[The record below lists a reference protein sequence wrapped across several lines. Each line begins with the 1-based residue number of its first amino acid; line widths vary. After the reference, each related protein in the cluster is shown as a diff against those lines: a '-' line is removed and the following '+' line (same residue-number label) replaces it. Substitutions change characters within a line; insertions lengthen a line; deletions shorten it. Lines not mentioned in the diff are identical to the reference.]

1 MHQSHPPYNIRVSSN
16 RALYLE
22 FLSTYT
28 ICIIYL
34 HVTCNRSYYCYV
46 LFLPFKYPFRC
57 YEKYFYFH
65 LSIYLG
71 KILLV
76 NKYKKQTWL
85 FVCLFFDV
93 VKKCHIFPSKV
104 CHFQYGHRFPFSKET
119 RNIRA
124 YKDVPF
130 KMRNHLGRVFPC
142 YFLQNVSI
150 ETSYVSYLVL
160 LPFLNVIKFE
170 DSKHIKR
177 YIFHYFL

>member
-1 MHQSHPPYNIRVSSN
+1 MKNIFNFIS
-16 RALYLE
+16 LYIWAKISL
-22 FLSTYT
+22 LT
-28 ICIIYL
+28 
-34 HVTCNRSYYCYV
+34 NKRDKR
-46 LFLPFKYPFRC
+46 LFFF
-57 YEKYFYFH
+57 F
-65 LSIYLG
+65 
-71 KILLV
+71 
-76 NKYKKQTWL
+76 
-85 FVCLFFDV
+85 FFDV
-93 VKKCHIFPSKV
+93 VKNGLIFSSKV
-104 CHFQYGHRFPFSKET
+104 CHFQYGHRFLFSKET